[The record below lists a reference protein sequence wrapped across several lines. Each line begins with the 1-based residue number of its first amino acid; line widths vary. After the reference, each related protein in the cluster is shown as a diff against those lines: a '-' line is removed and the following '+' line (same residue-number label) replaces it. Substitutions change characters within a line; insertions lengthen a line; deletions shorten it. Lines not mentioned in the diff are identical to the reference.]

1 MSAIEELIQQGVK
14 LAKAG
19 NKREAKEIFVQVVKQ
34 EPKNV
39 RAWYFLS
46 QVVDSREQSIY
57 CLEKIL
63 QIQPE
68 NLQIAELL
76 QKLKLQTPP
85 TPPVSAASTPAT
97 QPTPSLPPEPVIV
110 IKEKK
115 QNKLITF
122 LAAFSLVV
130 IICICVSVAISGGGG
145 TGSFS
150 KAHEVILRVSGSTI
164 TNKSHRALLD
174 KQRFIASSKNDQ

>member
-97 QPTPSLPPEPVIV
+97 QPTPSLPPQPVIV